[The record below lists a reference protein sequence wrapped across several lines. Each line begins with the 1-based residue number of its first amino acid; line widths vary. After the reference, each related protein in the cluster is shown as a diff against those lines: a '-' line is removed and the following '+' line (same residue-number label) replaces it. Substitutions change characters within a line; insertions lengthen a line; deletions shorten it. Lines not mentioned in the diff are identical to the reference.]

1 LESTVK
7 LEREHKFSLDAAE
20 LPDPWVLKHD
30 LALAGFELLS
40 EGKHEQR
47 DRYLDTPDRRLKQ
60 ASLAL
65 RERRIGQM
73 RRVTLKWAGK
83 VEGALHQRQELEIEA
98 SGWPPEVL
106 AALPEGVAV
115 SDLVPQLELIT
126 QRTRFLVM
134 QQACPE
140 PGSDWSRGAGR
151 KGVALA
157 ELAFDEVSAQRPG
170 HDVSVYFL
178 EVELEALSAGADEL
192 ARLAAALQELLP
204 LAESSVSKLERAIS
218 LLGAVVD

>member
-1 LESTVK
+1 MK
-7 LEREHKFSLDAAE
+7 LEREHKFSLNAAE

-30 LALAGFELLS
+30 LALAGFELLP

-47 DRYLDTPDRRLKQ
+47 DRYLDTPNRRLKQ
-60 ASLAL
+60 AGLAL
-65 RERRIGQM
+65 RERRIGQT

-83 VEGALHQRQELEIEA
+83 VEGALHQRQELELEA

-115 SDLVPQLELIT
+115 SDLVPQLELTT
-126 QRTRFLVM
+126 QRTRFFVT
-134 QQACPE
+134 QQ
-140 PGSDWSRGAGR
+140 GMT
-151 KGVALA
+151 LA

-192 ARLAAALQELLP
+192 ARLSAALQELLP

-218 LLGAVVD
+218 LLGAVG

>member
-1 LESTVK
+1 MK

-30 LALAGFELLS
+30 LALAGFELLP

-60 ASLAL
+60 AGLAM
-65 RERRIGQM
+65 RERRIGQ
-73 RRVTLKWAGK
+73 RRLVTLKWAGS
-83 VEGALHQRQELEIEA
+83 VTGALHQRQELELET

-115 SDLVPQLELIT
+115 TDLAVQLELTT

-140 PGSDWSRGAGR
+140 PGSEGSRGAGR
-151 KGVALA
+151 RGVALA
-157 ELAFDEVSAQRPG
+157 ELALDEVSAHRPG
-170 HDVSVYFL
+170 HDVSIHFL

-204 LAESSVSKLERAIS
+204 LAESSVSKLERATA
-218 LLGAVVD
+218 LLEAAPAQE

>member
-30 LALAGFELLS
+30 LALAGFELLP

-60 ASLAL
+60 AGLAL
-65 RERRIGQM
+65 RERCIGQT

-115 SDLVPQLELIT
+115 SDLVPQLELTT

-134 QQACPE
+134 QRACPE
-140 PGSDWSRGAGR
+140 PGSEGEGRG
-151 KGVALA
+151 GVALA

-204 LAESSVSKLERAIS
+204 LAESSVSKLERATS
-218 LLGAVVD
+218 LLGAVG

>member
-1 LESTVK
+1 MK
-7 LEREHKFSLDAAE
+7 LEREHKYSLDAAQ

-30 LALAGFELLS
+30 LALAGFELLP

-47 DRYLDTPDRRLKQ
+47 DRYLDTPNRRLKQ
-60 ASLAL
+60 AGLAL
-65 RERRIGQM
+65 RERRIGQT

-83 VEGALHQRQELEIEA
+83 VEGALHQRQELELEA

-115 SDLVPQLELIT
+115 SDLVPQLELTT
-126 QRTRFLVM
+126 QRTRFFVT
-134 QQACPE
+134 QQ
-140 PGSDWSRGAGR
+140 GMT
-151 KGVALA
+151 LA

-192 ARLAAALQELLP
+192 ARLSAALQELLP

-218 LLGAVVD
+218 LLGAVG